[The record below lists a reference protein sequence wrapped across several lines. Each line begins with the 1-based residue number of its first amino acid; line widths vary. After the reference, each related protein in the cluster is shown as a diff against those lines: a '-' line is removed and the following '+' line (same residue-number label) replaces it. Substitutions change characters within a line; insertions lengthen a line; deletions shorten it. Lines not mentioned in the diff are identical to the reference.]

1 MNQRNFHE
9 PGMKL
14 CVQQLQLLCLS
25 SKNSCNEI
33 LETLQTLLS
42 ASIPPLPQQEQ
53 IKGQSV
59 PSD

>member
-1 MNQRNFHE
+1 MCSAAAASVSF
-9 PGMKL
+9 
-14 CVQQLQLLCLS
+14 S
-25 SKNSCNEI
+25 SENSCNEI
-33 LETLQTLLS
+33 LETLQTLLL